1 LRATEGMNRR
11 TSLFA
16 AITLLPA
23 LLVQACGNQ
32 SSDGLHVT
40 PQPARA
46 TVAFSPIADALSLG
60 RTVSFPVE
68 VRNVA
73 DTFYSAIDIAY
84 DPTILEFHGAIEG
97 TFLNRH
103 GADPTSFQAALQNG
117 KPGRII
123 VGISR
128 LGRIGGVS
136 GGGTLLSLSFKA
148 IRSGTTTLAFADP
161 KAIRGSDHRDVPV
174 DVWEDGVVVVR

>member
-1 LRATEGMNRR
+1 MRTIDGMKRR
-11 TSLFA
+11 TALSTTIFLLLTLF
-16 AITLLPA
+16 
-23 LLVQACGNQ
+23 VQACGNQ

-40 PQPARA
+40 PQAARA
-46 TVAFSPIADALSLG
+46 TVAFSPIADALSPG

-68 VRNVA
+68 VRNIA
-73 DTFYSAIDIAY
+73 DTFYSAIDITY
-84 DPTILEFHGAIEG
+84 DPNILEFQGALEG

-103 GADPTSFQAALQNG
+103 GADPTSFQTALQNG

-161 KAIRGSDHRDVPV
+161 KAIRGPDHRDVPV